1 MHRAAVAGPVGGTLT
16 FMPTNGSEESVRF
29 DTDGRAL
36 IAVVQLTVLTDRD
49 AGRMRELV
57 LERARSASDR
67 VCVVALDISAMDTV
81 NSVLL
86 GMLVNLMT
94 KLRLRGLGFCLV
106 GVDPAIR
113 EMLSVTRLDR
123 VFNVA
128 RTRADIEAFCE

>member
-1 MHRAAVAGPVGGTLT
+1 
-16 FMPTNGSEESVRF
+16 MPTDPEKRVRF
-29 DTDGRAL
+29 DSLGRAL
-36 IAVVQLTVLTDRD
+36 IAIVLVPSVTDQDVAVVQQAVLDE
-49 AGRMRELV
+49 A
-57 LERARSASDR
+57 RAKGEQ

-94 KLRLRGLGFCLV
+94 KLRLRDVGFCLV

-113 EMLSVTRLDR
+113 EMLTVTRLDR

-128 RTRADIEAFCE
+128 DTRADVEAFCE

>member
-1 MHRAAVAGPVGGTLT
+1 M
-16 FMPTNGSEESVRF
+16 MPTDPEKRVRF
-29 DTDGRAL
+29 DSLGRAL
-36 IAVVQLTVLTDRD
+36 IAIVLVPSVTDQDVAVVQQAVLDE
-49 AGRMRELV
+49 A
-57 LERARSASDR
+57 RAKGEQ

-94 KLRLRGLGFCLV
+94 KLRLRDVGFCLV

-113 EMLSVTRLDR
+113 EMLTVTRLDR

-128 RTRADIEAFCE
+128 DTRADVEAFCE

>member
-1 MHRAAVAGPVGGTLT
+1 MDGYTCV
-16 FMPTNGSEESVRF
+16 MPTDPENRVRF
-29 DTDGRAL
+29 DSLGRAL
-36 IAVVQLTVLTDRD
+36 IAIMLVPSVTDQDVAVVQQAVLDE
-49 AGRMRELV
+49 A
-57 LERARSASDR
+57 RAKGER

-94 KLRLRGLGFCLV
+94 KLRLRDVGFCLV

-113 EMLSVTRLDR
+113 EMLTVTRLDR

-128 RTRADIEAFCE
+128 DTRADVEAFCE